1 MAKKNDKNNVNA
13 EKQNVN
19 PENVEEKNV
28 VAPQTDA
35 NAVDSNGTKPEN
47 GAAKTAS
54 PESEKPEKATKEP
67 SFPVID
73 DVKKARQALLN
84 ELDKSAGI
92 LTRACAEN
100 VPGWRQLSK
109 AIFAATEH
117 VENVNVVKIDKTE
130 RANAIAR
137 FNDYQKDVE
146 LKRLAFETHDLARLQ
161 IAEATFLNVAFDGF
175 RFVVD
180 VPFAARS
187 TQFGEK
193 RNASVKTFVEKG
205 FTAPV
210 KLPEAFKTFADI
222 YRWTLPTGRFM
233 RRFAA
238 LCAVYEES
246 AVFNGEEFR
255 LVAVEKEVIKLD
267 ENEKP
272 VLQDKKPVYE
282 KVWYP
287 ELIPAALVDGL
298 SVRKIVFGSPA
309 LYREETNGAIGRSG
323 KAKTTKGQFFAETV
337 AKTVQGY
344 LTLFYFDKLLA
355 NEVRY
360 NETK

>member
-1 MAKKNDKNNVNA
+1 MRV
-13 EKQNVN
+13 
-19 PENVEEKNV
+19 
-28 VAPQTDA
+28 
-35 NAVDSNGTKPEN
+35 
-47 GAAKTAS
+47 
-54 PESEKPEKATKEP
+54 
-67 SFPVID
+67 
-73 DVKKARQALLN
+73 
-84 ELDKSAGI
+84 
-92 LTRACAEN
+92 LTIIN
-100 VPGWRQLSK
+100 
-109 AIFAATEH
+109 
-117 VENVNVVKIDKTE
+117 
-130 RANAIAR
+130 
-137 FNDYQKDVE
+137 KDVE

-246 AVFNGEEFR
+246 AVFNSEEFR
-255 LVAVEKEVIKLD
+255 LVAVEKEVVKLD

-337 AKTVQGY
+337 TKTVQGY

-360 NETK
+360 NKTK

>member
-13 EKQNVN
+13 ENKNVN

-28 VAPQTDA
+28 VAPQADA
-35 NAVDSNGTKPEN
+35 NAVDSNRTE
-47 GAAKTAS
+47 A
-54 PESEKPEKATKEP
+54 ESEKPEKAAKEP

-73 DVKKARQALLN
+73 DVKEARKALLN

-109 AIFAATEH
+109 AIFNATQC
-117 VENVNVVKIDKTE
+117 VESVNIDKIDKTE
-130 RANAIAR
+130 RANVIAR
-137 FNDYQKDVE
+137 FQRYQGDVE
-146 LKRLAFETHDLARLQ
+146 LKRKAFESHDLARLQ

-193 RNASVKTFVEKG
+193 RNASVKSFVEKG

-246 AVFNGEEFR
+246 A
-255 LVAVEKEVIKLD
+255 
-267 ENEKP
+267 
-272 VLQDKKPVYE
+272 
-282 KVWYP
+282 
-287 ELIPAALVDGL
+287 
-298 SVRKIVFGSPA
+298 
-309 LYREETNGAIGRSG
+309 
-323 KAKTTKGQFFAETV
+323 AKRRRVPTC
-337 AKTVQGY
+337 
-344 LTLFYFDKLLA
+344 
-355 NEVRY
+355 RR
-360 NETK
+360 

>member
-1 MAKKNDKNNVNA
+1 MSKNNDENNVNA
-13 EKQNVN
+13 ENQNVN
-19 PENVEEKNV
+19 PENVEENNV
-28 VAPQTDA
+28 VAPQSDA
-35 NAVDSNGTKPEN
+35 ENVQSEQRLENSAASQNAATEDK
-47 GAAKTAS
+47 
-54 PESEKPEKATKEP
+54 KPEKTEEP

-73 DVKKARQALLN
+73 DVKKARQALLY

-100 VPGWRQLSK
+100 VPGWRFLNE
-109 AIFAATEH
+109 AIFAATQC
-117 VENVNVVKIDKTE
+117 VENVNIDKIDKTE
-130 RANAIAR
+130 RANVIAR
-137 FNDYQKDVE
+137 FQRYQGDVE
-146 LKRLAFETHDLARLQ
+146 FKRKAFETHDLARLQ

-246 AVFNGEEFR
+246 AVFNGEEYK
-255 LVAVEKEVIKLD
+255 LVAVEKEVVKLD

-287 ELIPAALVDGL
+287 ELIPAELVDGL
-298 SVRKIVFGSPA
+298 NVRKIVFGSPA